1 MANHDPILLTR
12 IDNRLVHGQ
21 VGVTWTST
29 LGANLIVVA
38 DDQTAENSLTQ
49 KLMESIT
56 RSSNT
61 SIHFY
66 RVDEFAPILPNAAD
80 DQKIFLVVRT
90 PMEAAAL
97 QKAGVILN
105 AVNIGNMHYSKGKK
119 PLNKKVY
126 LDASD
131 RQALLD
137 LLHGGS
143 KLFIQ
148 DVPGAVREDINEEI
162 LNRMEF

>member
-1 MANHDPILLTR
+1 
-12 IDNRLVHGQ
+12 
-21 VGVTWTST
+21 
-29 LGANLIVVA
+29 
-38 DDQTAENSLTQ
+38 
-49 KLMESIT
+49 
-56 RSSNT
+56 
-61 SIHFY
+61 
-66 RVDEFAPILPNAAD
+66 
-80 DQKIFLVVRT
+80 
-90 PMEAAAL
+90 
-97 QKAGVILN
+97 
-105 AVNIGNMHYSKGKK
+105 MHYSKGKK